1 MADVHGSLK
10 AKDLKI
16 AEEYFRVEDAKTTK
30 KESPM
35 QTQEDVK
42 KESS

>member
-10 AKDLKI
+10 VKDLKI

-30 KESPM
+30 KESSM
-35 QTQEDVK
+35 QTQDVK